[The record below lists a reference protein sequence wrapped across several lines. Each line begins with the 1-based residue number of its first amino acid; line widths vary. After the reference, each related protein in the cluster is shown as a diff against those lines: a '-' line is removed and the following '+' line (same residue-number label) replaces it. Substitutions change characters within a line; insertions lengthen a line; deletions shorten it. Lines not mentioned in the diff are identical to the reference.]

1 MRFYSFVA
9 NLYLSP
15 LQLGL
20 QTAHVIADMSQQDG
34 WSYYDQWANAH
45 KTIIICSAGNS
56 DGVRLAY
63 QKFSWFADQLGMPTE
78 IFYEDT
84 QSLNNAATA
93 CGIVVPEKYYNAT
106 PMKREPLTWLDKI
119 FGTTKNQIAYQYED
133 PATGTFGH
141 FAHGSVEAEF
151 VKYLK
156 SFKLA

>member
-15 LQLGL
+15 LQHGL

-34 WSYYDQWANAH
+34 WSIYDTWASKH
-45 KTIIICSAGNS
+45 KTIIICAATNNE
-56 DGVRLAY
+56 GVRLAY
-63 QKFSWFADQLGMPTE
+63 QKLSWFAAELGMPTE
-78 IFYEDT
+78 IFYEDA
-84 QSLNNAATA
+84 QSLNGAATA
-93 CGIVVPEKYYNAT
+93 CGIVVPEKYYNAK
-106 PMKREPLTWLDKI
+106 PIKREPLTWFDKM
-119 FGTTKNQIAYQYED
+119 FGSTKNQAAYQYED

-141 FAHGSVEAEF
+141 FAHGSTEAEF